1 MAFNADEDLL
11 LMNNEGRIFI
21 LDVITESIIAE
32 NYVKLKNGQIT
43 EIDEAK
49 FQNNTIVF
57 RTRDYKFHFIT
68 NITPQTLR

>member
-32 NYVKLKNGQIT
+32 NYVKLNNGQIKQHYHFQ
-43 EIDEAK
+43 DE
-49 FQNNTIVF
+49 
-57 RTRDYKFHFIT
+57 R
-68 NITPQTLR
+68 L